1 MTLLQPN
8 KNKNFFVKL
17 IIGLTIPFVGGVFW
31 LVVMYNQVVTAEH
44 EISKINKQIE
54 ESQALNAD
62 LKEQAFAFFSA
73 GNIEKLISERGL
85 VQEKSPQY
93 FEDFSSQQ
101 KTISANLR

>member
-31 LVVMYNQVVTAEH
+31 LVIMYNQIVTAEH

-62 LKEQAFAFFSA
+62 FKERAFAFFSA
-73 GNIEKLISERGL
+73 DNVKQLISERGL

-93 FEDFSSQQ
+93 FEDSSSWQ
-101 KTISANLR
+101 KAISANLR

>member
-1 MTLLQPN
+1 MTFLQPN
-8 KNKNFFVKL
+8 KSKNFFIRL
-17 IIGLTIPFVGGVFW
+17 IVGLTIPFIGGVFW

-62 LKEQAFAFFSA
+62 LKEQAFAFFS
-73 GNIEKLISERGL
+73 GDNIEKLIFERGL
-85 VQEKSPQY
+85 VQEKNHQY

-101 KTISANLR
+101 KIISANLR